1 MEPIMEFNKKFMLM
15 LIMEFVQKFIDHFN
29 NFELSNAKS
38 YL

>member
-1 MEPIMEFNKKFMLM
+1 MEPIMEFNKEFMLM

-29 NFELSNAKS
+29 NFELSNANS